1 MPMASLIEKLKGRE
15 KIFATTLVSIPWSG
29 VIEIF
34 KNDVLDMLILDF
46 GCRRRPGK

>member
-1 MPMASLIEKLKGRE
+1 MAGLIEKLKNRE

-34 KNDVLDMLILDF
+34 KNDVLDLSLIHI
-46 GCRRRPGK
+46 